1 MRGGRRDYGGQV
13 VAARPWRCKSLMLGR
28 AVACGGGKRARLR
41 QLQAFALPN
50 WRTVARYRS
59 SRRRRVPSCSRRD
72 LLISENIYGG
82 QSVCRPTDPNKRPM
96 LSFTKMNGAGNDF
109 VLLDNR
115 SGHIRLNT
123 DEIAFLCD
131 RHRGI
136 GGDGVLLLENATNG
150 ADFRMRY
157 YNSDGGEAEM
167 CGNGARCFARFANK
181 VAGPF
186 SELSFETPAGIIRA
200 KLNGEQ
206 VTVNLS
212 PPHGLA
218 LNRKLQVQGEE
229 LTVHL
234 LNTGVPHVVVIVD
247 ELEATPVYELGKAIR
262 YHSEFHP
269 KGTNVN
275 FVKVI
280 GPGEIAIR
288 TYERGVE
295 AETLACGTGVT
306 ASALVYSRLESI
318 GGPIR
323 VHVLGGDWLEVAFVN
338 VGEGFRDVA
347 LKGPADFAFEGA
359 IELS

>member
-1 MRGGRRDYGGQV
+1 VTHQSHVKLPSVFAICYLSSQH
-13 VAARPWRCKSLMLGR
+13 SL
-28 AVACGGGKRARLR
+28 LR
-41 QLQAFALPN
+41 F
-50 WRTVARYRS
+50 
-59 SRRRRVPSCSRRD
+59 
-72 LLISENIYGG
+72 
-82 QSVCRPTDPNKRPM
+82 M

-109 VLLDNR
+109 VVLDNR
-115 SGHIRLNT
+115 SGRIRLNS

-136 GGDGVLLLENATNG
+136 GGDGVLLLENPANG

-186 SELSFETPAGIIRA
+186 AELSFETPAGIIRA
-200 KLNGEQ
+200 KLDSEQ

-218 LNRKLQVQGEE
+218 LNRKLQIQGKE

-234 LNTGVPHVVVIVD
+234 LNTGVPHVVVIVED
-247 ELEATPVYELGKAIR
+247 LEATPVSELGKAIR
-262 YHSEFHP
+262 YHPEFRP

-275 FVKVI
+275 FVKAI
-280 GPGEIAIR
+280 GSGKIAIR

-295 AETLACGTGVT
+295 TETLACGTGVT
-306 ASALVYSRLESI
+306 AAALIYSRLQSI
-318 GGPIR
+318 GSPIR
-323 VHVLGGDWLEVAFVN
+323 IQVLGGDWLEVGFVN
-338 VGEGFRDVA
+338 VGEDFRDVA

-359 IELS
+359 IELP